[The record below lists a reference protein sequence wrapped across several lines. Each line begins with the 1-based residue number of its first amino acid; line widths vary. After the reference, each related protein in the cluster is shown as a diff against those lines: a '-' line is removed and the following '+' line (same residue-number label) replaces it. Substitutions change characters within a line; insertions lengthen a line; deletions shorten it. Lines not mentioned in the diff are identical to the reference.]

1 MVSYVLLFPEK
12 HAGNPARNRADDG
25 QHLNKPVC
33 RKRGF
38 ECGSPAVLQCGN
50 RLKSPKMTTT
60 TPFSEPH
67 EVFTSFCSHSHQGQG
82 QCLGLRFPSAVGS
95 PLLQDHQRLFR
106 TSKRDEE
113 VSFDPLIIHQSGASR
128 CGSQGSRRLGWQGFP
143 LLSLSCKLF
152 LSSCANILTS
162 LSIQTGVN

>member
-1 MVSYVLLFPEK
+1 MQ
-12 HAGNPARNRADDG
+12 GNPARNRADDG

-67 EVFTSFCSHSHQGQG
+67 EVFTSF
-82 QCLGLRFPSAVGS
+82 LLTFPSGS
-95 PLLQDHQRLFR
+95 RSVFR
-106 TSKRDEE
+106 TTLPFGCWLPIAKRPSAALQNFKAWWGSVLWPSNYKPIRS
-113 VSFDPLIIHQSGASR
+113 VSLWFTGKQTSGIGR
-128 CGSQGSRRLGWQGFP
+128 V
-143 LLSLSCKLF
+143 SLSCKLF